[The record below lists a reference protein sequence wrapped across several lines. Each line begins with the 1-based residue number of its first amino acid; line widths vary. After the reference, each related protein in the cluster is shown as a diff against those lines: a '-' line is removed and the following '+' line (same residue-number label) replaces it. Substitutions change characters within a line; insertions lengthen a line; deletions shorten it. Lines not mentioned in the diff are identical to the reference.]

1 MVRLLG
7 KDGPD
12 WDSLE
17 DPCAKADNDILE
29 LTSGRCEGYKVQSID
44 PKWVSGVVVDK
55 PHSFEWNCNE
65 DNCWRKKFLHSEHRV
80 RTGTS
85 HWYSGSL
92 DVQEALQIREG
103 SGLCMTRGEISGY
116 SLMERIEER
125 ILHMAKPCRR
135 VHQTLE

>member
-17 DPCAKADNDILE
+17 DPCAKADNDTLE
-29 LTSGRCEGYKVQSID
+29 STSGRCEGFKVQSIN
-44 PKWVSGVVVDK
+44 PKWVNGVVVDK

-92 DVQEALQIREG
+92 DVQEALQIRER
-103 SGLCMTRGEISGY
+103 LRFLHDQRRDFWLFINGEDPYGQA
-116 SLMERIEER
+116 M
-125 ILHMAKPCRR
+125 
-135 VHQTLE
+135 